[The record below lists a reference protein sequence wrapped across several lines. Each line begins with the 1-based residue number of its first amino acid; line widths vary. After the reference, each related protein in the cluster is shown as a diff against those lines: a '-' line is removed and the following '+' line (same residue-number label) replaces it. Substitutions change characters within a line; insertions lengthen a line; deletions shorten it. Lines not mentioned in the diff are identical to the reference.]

1 MTNKLICNCY
11 LQCGCK
17 QVVENAGRDCDDC
30 FSDHAPT
37 IEREKMSKPTPE
49 YYQAKAD
56 LCEKLAIE
64 QIWSGNTDM
73 GMRNIMR
80 MTHALA
86 EIQLTEREGENE

>member
-1 MTNKLICNCY
+1 
-11 LQCGCK
+11 
-17 QVVENAGRDCDDC
+17 
-30 FSDHAPT
+30 
-37 IEREKMSKPTPE
+37 MSKPTAE

-56 LCEKLAIE
+56 LCERLAIQ
-64 QIWSGNTDM
+64 QIWAGNTDM